1 MPRITFTG
9 REGEL
14 RLYNAGTPRN
24 YLKIPFASMDFSGA
38 SARPRPPDPIELVE
52 GGYQHTASGNY
63 EQEFFNPVDFSFSCQ
78 VDERTNSW
86 KLRDAMCNPDMDASW
101 KVGTDTWSSTKGK
114 GSIILPDGTFVRTQ
128 PHFYDTRKVAVDTQ
142 ILWNNAQAGSAWGL
156 AYEECYFSP
165 EDQNIRESSDGVE
178 LAVRGLC
185 YGNCYAIGAFSAGTE
200 S

>member
-14 RLYNAGTPRN
+14 RLVNAGTPRN
-24 YLKIPFASMDFSGA
+24 YVKVIFASMDFSGA

-63 EQEFFNPVDFSFSCQ
+63 EEEFFNPVDFSFSCQ

-86 KLRDAMCNPDMDASW
+86 KLRDAMCNPDMDSSW
-101 KVGTDTWSSTKGK
+101 RVGNDVWSSTKGK
-114 GSIILPDGTFVRTQ
+114 GSVILPDGTFVATK
-128 PHFYDTRKVAVDTQ
+128 PFYYTRKVAVDTE
-142 ILWNNAQAGSAWGL
+142 ILWTNAQAGSAWGMQ
-156 AYEECYFSP
+156 YSECYYPP
-165 EDQNIRESSDGVE
+165 EDQHIRESPDSIE
-178 LAVRGLC
+178 LTVRGLC
-185 YGNCYAIGAFSAGTE
+185 YGDIRAIGAFSAGNE